1 MESHWVFY
9 AYKKDRAYPLPME
22 SEEELRRR
30 IEELEKGLAQAKW
43 RADMEAQKVRD
54 QAMIDEIR
62 KENKKE
68 NNTFYWAVAI
78 FIVLPILYVLL
89 K

>member
-1 MESHWVFY
+1 
-9 AYKKDRAYPLPME
+9 ME
-22 SEEELRRR
+22 SEEELRKR

-54 QAMIDEIR
+54 QEYITEVR
-62 KENKKE
+62 GENKKE
-68 NNTFYWAVAI
+68 NRTFYI
-78 FIVLPILYVLL
+78 FIALCALPCVYLWL